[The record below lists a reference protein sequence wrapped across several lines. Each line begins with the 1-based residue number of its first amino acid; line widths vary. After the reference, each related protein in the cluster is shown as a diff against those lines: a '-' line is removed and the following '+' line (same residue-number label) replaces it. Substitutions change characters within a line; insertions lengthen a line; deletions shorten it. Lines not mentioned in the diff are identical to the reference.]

1 MQQREGVIFVNS
13 NLLKGKIKEKAYT
26 QSDIAKEIGV
36 SLQSFNSK
44 INGKRKFTLDE
55 VVKICKVLKIEEP
68 NQIFFS

>member
-1 MQQREGVIFVNS
+1 MQQGEGVIFVNS